1 MKHLKLSNAEF
12 EEITRLLK
20 SRIKSLTYDSE
31 VRKDSL
37 WNSSKIISFGSADD
51 KQIQE
56 YDIKAIE
63 RNENRINLY
72 KSILTK

>member
-31 VRKDSL
+31 VRKNSL